1 MTAISTT
8 VSESFEAPGAR
19 MGADEFS
26 ALADLL
32 DSLRERFDET
42 PQWEFCEGFMAALIC
57 CRRAIDPSEYLA
69 VLLDSADDGGSPF
82 SEPTQA
88 QRFSELWQRR
98 WNEVVSELEA
108 EVESLNDERCYHPE
122 VMDLRGLIA
131 QLSEEERATLGSEPV
146 PSFAQI
152 WAIGF
157 MYAVENWPEE
167 WALPRDKE
175 AAGLIDVALLALLA
189 LTAADTDPAA
199 ISMMGEDAPPS
210 VSKARVDAFGKAI
223 WAVYDLHDVWASI
236 GPRVEQIRKAPEPGR
251 NDPCPCGSGK
261 KYKKCHGAN

>member
-1 MTAISTT
+1 MSELAPTAGPSA
-8 VSESFEAPGAR
+8 APSDGR
-19 MGADEFS
+19 MGAAEFFE
-26 ALADLL
+26 LADLL

-57 CRRAIDPSEYLA
+57 CRREIDPDDYLA
-69 VLLDSADDGGSPF
+69 VLLDCTDDGGSPF
-82 SEPTQA
+82 ADPAQA
-88 QRFSELWQRR
+88 LRFTELWHRR
-98 WNEVVSELEA
+98 WSEIVTDLEA
-108 EVESLNDERCYHPE
+108 DVESLNDDRCYQPE

-131 QLSEEERATLGSEPV
+131 QLPEEERATLGNESV

-175 AAGLIDVALLALLA
+175 AAALIDDALQALLD
-189 LTAADTDPAA
+189 LTEDDTDPATV
-199 ISMMGEDAPPS
+199 SMLGEDASPS

-236 GPRVEQIRKAPEPGR
+236 GPRVEPIRKAPEPGR

>member
-1 MTAISTT
+1 MTEIALTA
-8 VSESFEAPGAR
+8 APTSDPSHGR

-26 ALADLL
+26 ELADLL
-32 DSLRERFDET
+32 DGLRERFDET

-57 CRRAIDPSEYLA
+57 CRRAIDPSEYFA
-69 VLLDSADDGGSPF
+69 VLLDSADDGTSPF
-82 SEPTQA
+82 SAPAAA

-98 WNEVVSELEA
+98 WDEVVAELEA
-108 EVESLNDERCYHPE
+108 DAASLNDEHCYHPE

-131 QLSEEERATLGSEPV
+131 QLSGEERATLGNDPV

-175 AAGLIDVALLALLA
+175 AAALIDEALQALLD
-189 LTAADTDPAA
+189 LTEDDTDPAA

-210 VSKARVDAFGKAI
+210 VSKSRVDAFGKGI

-236 GPRVEQIRKAPEPGR
+236 GARVQQIRKAPEPGR

-261 KYKKCHGAN
+261 KYKKCHGT

>member
-1 MTAISTT
+1 MSEPTPTTSGSIATST
-8 VSESFEAPGAR
+8 AR
-19 MGADEFS
+19 MGAEEFS
-26 ALADLL
+26 ELADLL
-32 DSLRERFDET
+32 DGLRERFDET

-57 CRRAIDPSEYLA
+57 CRRAIDPGEYFA
-69 VLLDSADDGGSPF
+69 VLLDAADDGASPF
-82 SEPTQA
+82 SDPAQA
-88 QRFSELWQRR
+88 QRFRELWQRR
-98 WNEVVSELEA
+98 WSEVLADLEA
-108 EVESLNDERCYHPE
+108 EVQSLNDDSCYHPE

-131 QLSEEERATLGSEPV
+131 QLSEEERAALGNEPV

-157 MYAVENWPEE
+157 MYAVENWPDE

-175 AAGLIDVALLALLA
+175 AAALIDEALQALLD
-189 LTAADTDPAA
+189 LTEDDTDPAA

-210 VSKARVDAFGKAI
+210 VSKSRVDAFGKGI

-236 GPRVEQIRKAPEPGR
+236 GARVEQIRKAPEPGR

-261 KYKKCHGAN
+261 KYKKCHGK

>member
-1 MTAISTT
+1 MAELTPSP
-8 VSESFEAPGAR
+8 SPSMEATPAH

-26 ALADLL
+26 ELADLL
-32 DSLRERFDET
+32 DGLRERFDET

-57 CRRAIDPSEYLA
+57 CRRAIDPSDYLA
-69 VLLDSADDGGSPF
+69 VLLDSPDEGGSPF
-82 SEPTQA
+82 SEPAQA
-88 QRFSELWQRR
+88 RRFSELWQRR
-98 WNEVVSELEA
+98 WSEVLTALEA
-108 EVESLNDERCYHPE
+108 PAESLNDEGCYHPE

-131 QLSEEERATLGSEPV
+131 QLCEEERATLGSEPV

-157 MYAVENWPEE
+157 MYAVENWPDE
-167 WALPRDKE
+167 WALPRDQD
-175 AAGLIDVALLALLA
+175 AAKLIDESLQALLD
-189 LTAADTDPAA
+189 LTEDDTGPAT

-236 GPRVEQIRKAPEPGR
+236 GPRVQQLRKAPEPGR

>member
-1 MTAISTT
+1 MSEISPTA
-8 VSESFEAPGAR
+8 SESIDTSAR
-19 MGADEFS
+19 MGAEEFS
-26 ALADLL
+26 ELADLL

-57 CRRAIDPSEYLA
+57 CRRAIEPSEYFA
-69 VLLDSADDGGSPF
+69 VLLDSPDDGGSPF
-82 SEPTQA
+82 SDLAQA

-98 WNEVVSELEA
+98 WSEVATDLEA
-108 EVESLNDERCYHPE
+108 KVESLNDERTYHPE

-131 QLSEEERATLGSEPV
+131 QLSEEERATLGNEPV

-175 AAGLIDVALLALLA
+175 AAGLIDEALQALLD
-189 LTAADTDPAA
+189 LTEDDTGPAA
-199 ISMMGEDAPPS
+199 ISMMGEDAAPS
-210 VSKARVDAFGKAI
+210 VSKSRVQAFGDAI

-236 GPRVEQIRKAPEPGR
+236 GPRVQQIRKAPEPGR

-261 KYKKCHGAN
+261 KFKKCHGAN

>member
-1 MTAISTT
+1 M
-8 VSESFEAPGAR
+8 SEIPPTSALPGDLSKR

-26 ALADLL
+26 ELADLL
-32 DSLRERFDET
+32 DNLRERFDET

-57 CRRAIDPSEYLA
+57 CRRAIEADEYFA
-69 VLLDSADDGGSPF
+69 VLLDSPEDGTSPF
-82 SEPTQA
+82 SDATQA
-88 QRFSELWQRR
+88 LRFSELWQRR
-98 WNEVVSELEA
+98 WNEVLADLDA

-122 VMDLRGLIA
+122 VMDLRGVIA
-131 QLSEEERATLGSEPV
+131 QLPEEERAALGNEPI

-167 WALPRDKE
+167 WTLPRDKE
-175 AAGLIDVALLALLA
+175 AAGLIDDALQTILD
-189 LTAADTDPAA
+189 LTEDDTDPPA
-199 ISMMGEDAPPS
+199 ISMFREDAEPS
-210 VSKARVDAFGKAI
+210 VSKTRVDAFGKSI
-223 WAVYDLHDVWASI
+223 WAVYDLHDVWSSI